1 MPRKGGQSGILERI
15 PFIREFLPLAS
26 DPAYQHRQNA
36 CLMKCSCPALAL
48 TRGAEHVVAGA
59 AGRCCWGAAQY
70 KLRFSPRHP
79 LIVAVHRM
87 ALR

>member
-26 DPAYQHRQNA
+26 DPACQHRTECMTDEVLLPRPCA
-36 CLMKCSCPALAL
+36 D
-48 TRGAEHVVAGA
+48 TGA

>member
-48 TRGAEHVVAGA
+48 TLVQRGGVAG
-59 AGRCCWGAAQY
+59 GIAQY